1 MNFQPYVV
9 NIEIKSCEGGLY
21 WVGPEAEQASLEEN
35 LIVLDHKGGNSLPL
49 KTTSI
54 RINGYGNSYH
64 GVVGTEGSGRVEGY
78 TIVHYDDLSSE
89 GKNSDVYLKNNEKTI
104 KDGYWDVGEK
114 IILCGQDSAEGTLYS
129 SVKVSV
135 GGGKN
140 TSDNYGFKA
149 GSEIRVSVIDTMGR
163 NLLAGRTA
171 VVECVKD

>member
-21 WVGPEAEQASLEEN
+21 WVGPEAERASLEEN
-35 LIVLDHKGGNSLPL
+35 FIVLDHKGGNSLPL

-64 GVVGTEGSGRVEGY
+64 GIPGHEGSGRVEGN
-78 TIVHYDDLSSE
+78 TIVYYSDLSSN
-89 GKNSDVYLKNNEKTI
+89 GKNLDFYPKHNEKTI

-114 IILCGQDSAEGTLYS
+114 LILCGYDSAKGDSYS

-149 GSEIRVSVIDTMGR
+149 GSEIRVSIIDVQGR
-163 NLLAGRTA
+163 NLLADRTA